1 MNNSFIVQFD
11 CTDRLER
18 VLLSL
23 ADGLRGIN
31 KGTIVAQ
38 HDAPALTAELLNTPP
53 EKPARKRKAKEQPKV
68 EEPPQEVTEEPTV
81 AEEPVVEKAPES
93 DLPFDEPEPVV
104 ETPKK
109 DITDQEIRAAIAE
122 CRTRLGADNDPN
134 MKRTINDILRKEV
147 SRLGYEA
154 STSLP
159 QELRPQFIEYCKTV
173 EYDAPF

>member
-38 HDAPALTAELLNTPP
+38 HETPAPTEESVNTPP

-81 AEEPVVEKAPES
+81 AEKAPES
-93 DLPFDEPEPVV
+93 DLPFDEPVSV
-104 ETPKK
+104 AETPKK

-173 EYDAPF
+173 EYEAPF